1 MPLSEEQA
9 ALLRIIFNAKPEL
22 RNAMLK
28 NADKELVR
36 TICECVLN
44 IINGNVNVDDINK
57 KKLAKHKC
65 LLRKIVKKTKAGR
78 KREQLFRKVATSLS
92 LYSYPSLVA
101 SFQKYCE

>member
-9 ALLRIIFNAKPEL
+9 ALLRVILNAKPEL

-28 NADKELVR
+28 NADKKLVR

-44 IINGNVNVDDINK
+44 VINGNVKVDDKNK

-65 LLRKIVKKTKAGR
+65 LLRKVVKRTGCWKKKR
-78 KREQLFRKVATSLS
+78 KIIQKGGNFLIPLLLPIIGSLIS
-92 LYSYPSLVA
+92 KIL
-101 SFQKYCE
+101 

>member
-9 ALLRIIFNAKPEL
+9 ALLRIILNAKPEL

-44 IINGNVNVDDINK
+44 VINGNLIVDEKNK
-57 KKLAKHKC
+57 KKLAKHKF
-65 LLRKIVKKTKAGR
+65 LLRKIVKKTSCWKKKR
-78 KREQLFRKVATSLS
+78 KIIQKGGNFLIPLLLPIIGSLIS
-92 LYSYPSLVA
+92 KIL
-101 SFQKYCE
+101 